1 MKKLQLKTLA
11 LFCAGA
17 IIYSCNDPLVIDDTI
32 ELKSASSSKNS
43 YIVVLN
49 DADLAV
55 ELARLKG
62 YEKKQ
67 NIVKSKSAKIL
78 KRAGITDG
86 EIGHVYGTALKG
98 FSVKIAPGQLKK
110 LENDPSVAYIE
121 ADKVVALA
129 PPPGKGPNKG
139 DGESTGGGISI
150 QETPWG
156 ISRVGG
162 AANGTG
168 KVAWIID
175 TGIDLD
181 HPDLNVDVDRS
192 IDHTNSRKAGADDE
206 NGHGTHVAG
215 TIAAIDN
222 NLGVVGVA
230 AGAKV
235 VAVRVLDRRGSGTVS
250 GVIAGVDYVA
260 DNASSGDVANM
271 SLGGGIS
278 KTLDNAVLAASS
290 SCTFVLAAGN
300 ESDDANNHSPARVG
314 DESTNVYTISACD
327 INDNWAYFS
336 NYGNAVDY
344 CAPGYSIKST
354 WKDGGY
360 NTISGTSMAAPH
372 AAGVLLMGNP
382 GSGGTVN
389 GDPDGNPD
397 TIIYLLQLLN

>member
-1 MKKLQLKTLA
+1 MKKLQLKILV

-17 IIYSCNDPLVIDDTI
+17 LIYSCNDTFVSDENADDTV

-49 DADLAV
+49 DADLT
-55 ELARLKG
+55 EDLSRLKG

-67 NIVKSKSAKIL
+67 NAVKAKSAKIL
-78 KRAGITDG
+78 ERAGITDG
-86 EIGHVYGTALKG
+86 EIVHVYGTALKG

-110 LENDPSVAYIE
+110 LENDASVAYIE
-121 ADKVVALA
+121 QDKVIALA
-129 PPPGKGPNKG
+129 PPPGKGPNSGGG
-139 DGESTGGGISI
+139 DTGGGTTA

-156 ISRVGG
+156 IARVGG
-162 AANGTG
+162 AADGTG

-175 TGIDLD
+175 SGIDQD
-181 HPDLNVDVDRS
+181 HPDLNVDKNRS
-192 IDHTNSRKAGADDE
+192 ETFLGGKSTPDDQ

-222 NLGVVGVA
+222 SEGVVGVA
-230 AGAKV
+230 AGATV

-250 GVIAGVDYVA
+250 GVVAGVNYVA
-260 DNASSGDVANM
+260 ANASSGDVANM
-271 SLGGGIS
+271 SLGGGVS
-278 KTLDNAVLAASS
+278 TTLDNAVLAAAS

-314 DESTNVYTISACD
+314 DESTKVYTISACD
-327 INDNWAYFS
+327 SNDNWAYFS
-336 NYGNAVDY
+336 NYGSAVDY
-344 CAPGYSIKST
+344 CAPGYRIKST

-372 AAGVLLMGNP
+372 AAGVLLMGP
-382 GSGGTVN
+382 ASSSGTVN

-397 TIIYLLQLLN
+397 PIIHL

>member
-1 MKKLQLKTLA
+1 MKKLQLKILV
-11 LFCAGA
+11 LFFAGA
-17 IIYSCNDPLVIDDTI
+17 LIYSCNDTFVSDENADDTV

-49 DADLAV
+49 DADLTA
-55 ELARLKG
+55 ELAQLKG

-67 NIVKSKSAKIL
+67 NAVKVSSAKIL
-78 KRAGITDG
+78 ERAGITDG

-110 LENDPSVAYIE
+110 LENDASVAYIE
-121 ADKVVALA
+121 QDKVIALA
-129 PPPGKGPNKG
+129 PPPGKGPNSGGG
-139 DGESTGGGISI
+139 DTGGGTTA

-162 AANGTG
+162 ADDGTG

-175 TGIDLD
+175 SGIDQD
-181 HPDLNVDVDRS
+181 HPDLNVDKNRS
-192 IDHTNSRKAGADDE
+192 ETFLGGKSTPDDQ

-222 NLGVVGVA
+222 SEGVVGVA
-230 AGAKV
+230 AGATV

-250 GVIAGVDYVA
+250 GVVAGVNYVA
-260 DNASSGDVANM
+260 ANASSGDVANM
-271 SLGGGIS
+271 SLGGGVS
-278 KTLDNAVLAASS
+278 TTLDNAVLAASS

-300 ESDDANNHSPARVG
+300 ESDDANNHSPARIG
-314 DESTNVYTISACD
+314 DESTKVYTISACD
-327 INDNWAYFS
+327 SNDDWAYFS
-336 NYGNAVDY
+336 NYGSAVDY
-344 CAPGYSIKST
+344 CAPGYRIKST

-372 AAGVLLMGNP
+372 AAGVLLMGP
-382 GSGGTVN
+382 ASSSGTVN
-389 GDPDGNPD
+389 GDPDNDPD
-397 TIIYLLQLLN
+397 PIIHL